1 MNEEMKVELNN
12 LEVIKLNENLSQFY
26 RAVNFLVVEMKEFNK
41 NFGEYKKTS
50 SHIDDELKSLNKNLI
65 EVKKVWQTQH

>member
-26 RAVNFLVVEMKEFNK
+26 KAIGFLIVEMKEFNK
-41 NFGEYKKTS
+41 NFSEYKKTS
-50 SHIDDELKSLNKNLI
+50 SHIEEELKSLNKNLV
-65 EVKKVWQTQH
+65 EVKRIWQTQH